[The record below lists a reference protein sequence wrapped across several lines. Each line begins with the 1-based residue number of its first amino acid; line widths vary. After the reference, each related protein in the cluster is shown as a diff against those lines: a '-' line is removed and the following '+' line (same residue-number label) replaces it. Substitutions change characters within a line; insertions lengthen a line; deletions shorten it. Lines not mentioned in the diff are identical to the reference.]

1 MLHAMEFVGPPFI
14 FNFRQLGSNC
24 GIAGQ
29 HAAIELDG
37 RVFWMGAKDFFVYDG
52 AGQSFT
58 MFSSSICLR

>member
-1 MLHAMEFVGPPFI
+1 MEFVGPPFI

-37 RVFWMGAKDFFVYDG
+37 RIFWMGAKEKV
-52 AGQSFT
+52 QSSTNAQKFDSWT
-58 MFSSSICLR
+58 QK